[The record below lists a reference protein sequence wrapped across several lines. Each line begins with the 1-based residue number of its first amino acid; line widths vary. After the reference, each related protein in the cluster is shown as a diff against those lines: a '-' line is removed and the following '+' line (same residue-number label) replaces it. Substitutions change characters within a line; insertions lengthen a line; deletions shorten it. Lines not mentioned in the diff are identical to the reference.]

1 VLTAFALSVTVVTIG
16 ASAVVM
22 VERIRRPHRL
32 LLKLP
37 QNHRAGGSCGDQAMR
52 IGVTANVGGD
62 PERGSGIQSFAS
74 WPCYPTSSL
83 AVRVMQNSL
92 VPHVPK
98 RAIAARRSPNILKHN
113 MITKTATFFMDS

>member
-1 VLTAFALSVTVVTIG
+1 
-16 ASAVVM
+16 M

-62 PERGSGIQSFAS
+62 PERVR
-74 WPCYPTSSL
+74 YPVVRLVALLSDEL
-83 AVRVMQNSL
+83 ARRFGLRNSL
-92 VPHVPK
+92 VPQRYIRV
-98 RAIAARRSPNILKHN
+98 
-113 MITKTATFFMDS
+113 